1 MDQDRLNELR
11 ASYDRVADEYVR
23 HIYDELDHKPFDRQ
37 LLDQFAERA
46 RDMGLVCEIGSGPG
60 HVARYLAQR
69 GATVCGIDLS
79 PAMVE
84 RARKLNP
91 GLEFTQGDMLA
102 LDVRDEAF
110 AGIVAFYSI
119 IHIPREQVQIALRE
133 FRRVLQ
139 RGGLLLLAFHI
150 GEGLKHLD
158 EWWGYTV
165 SVDTFFFT
173 SQEMAGY
180 TELAGFRIE
189 DVIER
194 PPYEGVEYPSHRGY
208 ILAKKPDRDEKSTGE
223 SHEQSATDK

>member
-60 HVARYLAQR
+60 HVARYLADR
-69 GATVCGIDLS
+69 GVKVCGIDLS

-84 RARKLNP
+84 RARQLNP
-91 GLEFTQGDMLA
+91 SIAFTQGNMLA
-102 LDVRDEAF
+102 LDVQGEAF
-110 AGIVAFYSI
+110 AAIVAFYSI
-119 IHIPREQVQIALRE
+119 IHIPRDQVPIALRE
-133 FRRVLQ
+133 FKRVLR
-139 RGGLLLLAFHI
+139 RGGLLMLAFHV
-150 GEGLKHLD
+150 GEGVKHLD
-158 EWWGYTV
+158 EWWGYEV

-173 SQEMAGY
+173 SQEMRAY
-180 TELAGFRIE
+180 IESAGFQTE

-194 PPYEGVEYPSHRGY
+194 PPYEGVEYPSHRAY
-208 ILAKKPDRDEKSTGE
+208 ILANKPATGD
-223 SHEQSATDK
+223 SHEQNAIDT